1 MMGNVIALEMFDF
14 KEYYDKLAERLPS
27 PCRFAEVGIAD
38 GASAVYMAKKLSD
51 LGKDFQ
57 MYWIENFDYGGSKQ
71 ITEVVKNLVE
81 TDLGRRITLLPIS
94 SLDAA
99 ASFNDGFFDA
109 VFLDTSHEYKQ
120 TKAEIILWNKKIK
133 DGGILAG
140 HDYYLYE
147 DVKFAVVEL
156 LPQQRVYNED
166 KSYFESLE
174 IFQTDKKYGVWQY
187 TKNWQ
192 APLRYV

>member
-1 MMGNVIALEMFDF
+1 MIASEMFDF
-14 KEYYDKLAERLPS
+14 KEYYDMLAEKLPN

-57 MYWIENFDYGGSKQ
+57 MYWIENFDYGGVKQ

-109 VFLDTSHEYKQ
+109 VFLDSSHEYKQ

-174 IFQTDKKYGVWQY
+174 IFQTEKKYGVWQY